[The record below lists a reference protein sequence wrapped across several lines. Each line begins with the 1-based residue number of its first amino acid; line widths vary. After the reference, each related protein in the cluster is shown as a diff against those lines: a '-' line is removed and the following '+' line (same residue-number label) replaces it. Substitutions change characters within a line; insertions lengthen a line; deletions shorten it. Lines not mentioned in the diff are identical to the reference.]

1 MSWCKPVVSIH
12 PVSSYRR
19 LKGFC
24 AYFGP
29 FLTLHIS
36 KTDEW
41 NSLKSFEHGYLVGDH
56 CLAPVSAPFVKVTKV
71 PFLGSSIH
79 RLSLW

>member
-1 MSWCKPVVSIH
+1 MSWCKMPVVSIH

-19 LKGFC
+19 LKGILC
-24 AYFGP
+24 YFWAIFDP
-29 FLTLHIS
+29 P
-36 KTDEW
+36 
-41 NSLKSFEHGYLVGDH
+41 YLGAH